1 MSFRARITLAA
12 AAAVA
17 VAVAVV
23 SVAVYL
29 STSNAL
35 RGQVDDELRAR
46 AGEAVLRPTPAGFAI
61 RLPAPP
67 LGVSGTSAQIVTAQ
81 GDDQIVGPASAVPTV
96 AGDRAV
102 AAGDVAAARAA
113 MRTHLG
119 NSHDRF
125 AAAWTEAGPTKE
137 AA

>member
-29 STSNAL
+29 SASNAL

-46 AGEAVLRPTPAGFAI
+46 AGEAVLRPTPSRAS
-61 RLPAPP
+61 RS
-67 LGVSGTSAQIVTAQ
+67 VSRRRRSAS
-81 GDDQIVGPASAVPTV
+81 P
-96 AGDRAV
+96 
-102 AAGDVAAARAA
+102 ARA
-113 MRTHLG
+113 RR
-119 NSHDRF
+119 S
-125 AAAWTEAGPTKE
+125 
-137 AA
+137 